1 MALEKYIA
9 SFNRPTYVP
18 AWGTSPWLTKH
29 DKESPAHRCN
39 IFILIKK
46 RKDLFGNDIS
56 GLEARFK
63 VYGYSYFY

>member
-9 SFNRPTYVP
+9 SSNRPTYIP
-18 AWGTSPWLTKH
+18 AWGTSPSLTKH
-29 DKESPAHRCN
+29 HKGSPAHRCN
-39 IFILIKK
+39 ILILIKK